1 MQGQRVYAY
10 ELTDLQR
17 EAIEIFRDYNDFQ
30 MYPWPKDAP
39 ADDVPIL
46 LKNILRAM
54 MDMHS
59 TVKRQMSES
68 RKHYYEER
76 RDAFREGGTPR

>member
-1 MQGQRVYAY
+1 MQGQRVFGY

-30 MYPWPKDAP
+30 IFPWPKDLS

-59 TVKRQMSES
+59 TVKRQMSDS
-68 RKHYYEER
+68 RRHYSEEVR
-76 RDAFREGGTPR
+76 NAHRSGGTQR